1 MNRVVKKFA
10 QAAVTGATTAHVI
23 ASHITTMAQPGTS
36 RVANYVPEM
45 IQNLGDVSPAVVATG
60 TVLGFAAGVGNRIS
74 EMNSEKAA
82 KNEAEAAAAR
92 RADRK
97 ARQEAGAAARQAS
110 LGRQLNQNKPN
121 K

>member
-1 MNRVVKKFA
+1 MNRVIKKLMTA
-10 QAAVTGATTAHVI
+10 TATGAATAHLV
-23 ASHITTMAQPGTS
+23 ASHVATMTQPGTS

-45 IQNLGDVSPAVVATG
+45 IQNLGNVSPAV
-60 TVLGFAAGVGNRIS
+60 AASGAFIGMAVGIGNRIS
-74 EMNSEKAA
+74 DMNSEKAA

-92 RADRK
+92 KADRK